1 MTETPDGSRERE
13 GFSDDIGQLIIAVR
27 ALLGGHWDLFRA
39 ELGAISR
46 DAVGVL
52 IGAIAVITLVTAAL
66 LALLIAL
73 FMLLGAA
80 FFGSMIWGAAHVTLL
95 LLVVAAAITSAIV
108 QITAPRRAR
117 SFALAVLGG
126 AIGALLVLFVFN
138 GSAGP
143 ATAASLLFALSFL
156 LVDLLVGLTTFDMQ
170 RFTDRF
176 RPLATEHELR
186 ATFDAMDDLRVEAA
200 SAFAEEV
207 GGAVGAA
214 DAAIAPVRKVVRAA
228 ADTLR
233 GISDRLR
240 ERRGAGDEGDN
251 A

>member
-1 MTETPDGSRERE
+1 MTETSGGSSERE
-13 GFSDDIGQLIIAVR
+13 GFSDDVAQLIVAVR
-27 ALLGGHWDLFRA
+27 ALIGGHWDLFRA

-52 IGAIAVITLVTAAL
+52 LGAIAVITLVTAAL
-66 LALLIAL
+66 LALLISL

-95 LLVVAAAITSAIV
+95 LLVVAAAITSAV
-108 QITAPRRAR
+108 LQITAPRRAR

-126 AIGALLVLFVFN
+126 AIGALLALLVFN

-143 ATAASLLFALSFL
+143 ATAASLLFALSVL
-156 LVDLLVGLTTFDMQ
+156 LVDLLVGLATFDMQ

-186 ATFDAMDDLRVEAA
+186 ATFDAVDDLRDEAA
-200 SAFAEEV
+200 TAFAEEV

-214 DAAIAPVRKVVRAA
+214 DAAIAPARKVVRAA
-228 ADTLR
+228 ADALR
-233 GISDRLR
+233 GIADRLR
-240 ERRGAGDEGDN
+240 ERREAGDEGDN